1 MNSMEIRPVAH
12 IENEYREKFGIP
24 RQSGL
29 NELVLSRIVFEPE
42 YRDLNALRGIEDF
55 DYIWLIWG
63 FSGNS
68 ESSRFSPTV
77 KPPKLGG
84 NTRMGVFATRA
95 PFRPNRLGLSSVRL
109 LEVKQSDVGPVLIV
123 SGADLMDGTPIYD
136 IKPYLPYTDSHQ
148 DARAGF
154 TEDMTAKPLEVLF
167 DCDTEGMYQ
176 DYLDRVQKML
186 SLDPRPGY
194 SGDGAVYGIHFGDR
208 DVRFSVENGVCR
220 VTEIAPEDS
229 DKIKNGE
236 E

>member
-29 NELVLSRIVFEPE
+29 NELVISRIVFEPE

-136 IKPYLPYTDSHQ
+136 IKPYLPYTDAHP
-148 DARAGF
+148 DAAGGF
-154 TEDMTAKPLEVLF
+154 AQNADKTLTVHFPENLLRQIPEKYHAGLIQVLS
-167 DCDTEGMYQ
+167 Q
-176 DYLDRVQKML
+176 
-186 SLDPRPGY
+186 DPRPSY
-194 SGDGAVYGIHFGDR
+194 QPDGERVYGVYYADYN
-208 DVRFSVENGVCR
+208 VRFSVMDGVLTVCGVEKR
-220 VTEIAPEDS
+220 KPL
-229 DKIKNGE
+229 NE

>member
-29 NELVLSRIVFEPE
+29 NELVISRIVFEPE

-109 LEVKQSDVGPVLIV
+109 MEVKQSDDGPVLIV

-167 DCDTEGMYQ
+167 DCDTEGMYK
-176 DYLDRVQKML
+176 DYIERVRKML
-186 SLDPRPGY
+186 ELDPRPGY
-194 SGDGAVYGIHFGDR
+194 SGDGTVYGIHFGDR
-208 DVRFSVENGVCR
+208 DVRFFVEDGVCR

-229 DKIKNGE
+229 DRIKSGE
-236 E
+236 K

>member
-1 MNSMEIRPVAH
+1 MNESLIKPIAH

-29 NELVLSRIVFEPE
+29 NELVISRIVFEKE
-42 YRDLNALRGIEDF
+42 YRDLNAIRGIEEF

-63 FSGNS
+63 FSGN
-68 ESSRFSPTV
+68 ETQERFSPTV

-84 NTRMGVFATRA
+84 NRRMGVFATRA
-95 PFRPNRLGLSSVRL
+95 PFRPNGLGLSSVKLTEIRDT
-109 LEVKQSDVGPVLIV
+109 KDGPVLMV

-136 IKPYLPYTDSHQ
+136 IKPYLPYTDSHPE
-148 DARAGF
+148 AKAGF
-154 TEDMTAKPLEVLF
+154 TEDITEKPLEVLF

-208 DVRFSVENGVCR
+208 DVRFSVENGICR

>member
-29 NELVLSRIVFEPE
+29 NELVISRIVFEPE

-109 LEVKQSDVGPVLIV
+109 MEVKQSDDGPVLIV
-123 SGADLMDGTPIYD
+123 SGADLMDETPIYD

-154 TEDMTAKPLEVLF
+154 TEDVNAKPLEVLF